1 MDYTFKSR
9 LDEIATELKGMAC
22 IMYDDS
28 NYNQAQKLNEF
39 SKELIDIS
47 NQTRPLANCCCS
59 CGATEDNNEKKTIL
73 DKD

>member
-9 LDEIATELKGMAC
+9 LDEIANELKGMAC
-22 IMYDDS
+22 VMYDDS
-28 NYNQAQKLNEF
+28 NYNQAQALKEF

-47 NQTRPLANCCCS
+47 NELRPFANRCYN
-59 CGATEDNNEKKTIL
+59 CGTTEDNNEKKTIL

>member
-1 MDYTFKSR
+1 MDYAFKSR
-9 LDEIATELKGMAC
+9 LDEIANELKGMAC
-22 IMYDDS
+22 VMYDDS

-47 NQTRPLANCCCS
+47 NESRPLSNCCC
-59 CGATEDNNEKKTIL
+59 CGTTEDNNEKKTIL

>member
-9 LDEIATELKGMAC
+9 LDEIANELKGIAC
-22 IMYDDS
+22 VMYDDS

-47 NQTRPLANCCCS
+47 NESRPVANRCYN
-59 CGATEDNNEKKTIL
+59 CGKTEENNEKKTIL

>member
-9 LDEIATELKGMAC
+9 LDEIANELKGIAC
-22 IMYDDS
+22 VMYDDS

-47 NQTRPLANCCCS
+47 NETRPVANCCCS
-59 CGATEDNNEKKTIL
+59 CSTTSETVTKTIL
-73 DKD
+73 DNE

>member
-9 LDEIATELKGMAC
+9 LDEIANELKGMAYV
-22 IMYDDS
+22 MYDDS

-47 NQTRPLANCCCS
+47 NGSRPLANCCCS
-59 CGATEDNNEKKTIL
+59 CGTTEESTVKSVL